1 MPPSRSNSR
10 SNSRP
15 FRVAIVGGGWAGL
28 AAAVELCRQPAP
40 QQIQVTLFESAP
52 QPGGRARSIEW
63 KGMALDNGQHLMIG
77 AYQQMLSLLKT
88 LQADEKSLFDRL
100 PHHLLML
107 DAQSG
112 NTAFELKLPTYPAP
126 LHLLFGVLG
135 IKQLSFSNKLK
146 LLWRFNRLLNTP
158 IVEDLSVSV
167 WLDQAQLPDAYRR
180 YLLEPLCLAALTTHP
195 AQASARAFQSVLL
208 QTFNAPADHTDL
220 LIARKDLGQV
230 FPAQASRFIQQH
242 GGVIHTRSKVQ
253 GLLLEKDD
261 DGQLGVQLKDRIET
275 FDQLILATP
284 PAVSARL
291 LAEHP
296 QTTPLAA
303 SIEQLQYEPVANLY
317 LQFASAVHLS
327 CPMLGLVNG
336 IAEWVFERASSG
348 QPHLL
353 AVVISAQGPHLQMS
367 PEALQDQVLAELQ
380 TVLGPLPDCIDSQL
394 IVEKRATVRCHPGVD
409 ALRPA
414 SQSGVENLQLCGDY
428 VYIEENNQ
436 PALPSTLEGALRSGV
451 KCAQHIIQQFNH

>member
-1 MPPSRSNSR
+1 MNSPQSNT
-10 SNSRP
+10 RP
-15 FRVAIVGGGWAGL
+15 LTVAIIGGGWAGL
-28 AAAVELCRQPAP
+28 AAAVELCQQPAP
-40 QQIQVTLFESAP
+40 QSYKVTLFESAP
-52 QPGGRARSIEW
+52 QLGGRARSIEW

-88 LQADEKSLFDRL
+88 LQADESTLFDRL

-112 NTAFELKLPTYPAP
+112 DTAFELKLPTYPAP
-126 LHLLFGVLG
+126 LHLLFGVMG
-135 IKQLSFSNKLK
+135 IRQLSFGNKLK

-158 IVEDLSVSV
+158 LVEDLSVSD
-167 WLDQAQLPDAYRR
+167 WLDRAQLPDVYRH

-195 AQASARAFQSVLL
+195 AQASARAFQAVLL

-230 FPAQASRFIQQH
+230 FPVQAAAFIQQH
-242 GGVIHTRSKVQ
+242 GGKIHSRSKVQ
-253 GLLLEKDD
+253 GLLLQKDD
-261 DGQLGVQLKDRIET
+261 NGHLGVQLNDRSEF

-284 PAVSARL
+284 PTVSARL
-291 LAEHP
+291 LADHP
-296 QTTPLAA
+296 QTAPLAA
-303 SIEQLQYEPVANLY
+303 LIEQLQYEPVANLY
-317 LQFASAVHLS
+317 LQFARAVHLP

-348 QPHLL
+348 QSHLL

-367 PEALQDQVLAELQ
+367 AEALRDQVLTELQ
-380 TVLGPLPDCIDSQL
+380 RVLGPLPVCIDSQL
-394 IVEKRATVRCHPGVD
+394 IVEKRATVQCHPGVD
-409 ALRPA
+409 ALRP
-414 SQSGVENLQLCGDY
+414 STQSGVNNLQLCGDY

-451 KCAQHIIQQFNH
+451 KCAQHIIQQSNH

>member
-1 MPPSRSNSR
+1 MQTLPQ
-10 SNSRP
+10 
-15 FRVAIVGGGWAGL
+15 RVAIVGGGWAGL
-28 AAAVELCRQPAP
+28 AAAVELSRQPAL

-52 QPGGRARSIEW
+52 QLGGRARSIEW

-77 AYQQMLSLLKT
+77 AYQQMLALLKT

-112 NTAFELKLPTYPAP
+112 NIAFELKLPTYPAP

-135 IKQLSFSNKLK
+135 IKQLSLSDKLK

-158 IVEDLSVSV
+158 IVEDLSVSD
-167 WLDQAQLPDAYRR
+167 WLDQAQLPETYHR

-230 FPAQASRFIQQH
+230 FPAQATDFIQQH

-253 GLLLEKDD
+253 RLLLDRDD
-261 DGQLGVQLKDRIET
+261 NGRLGVQLKDRIET

-284 PAVSARL
+284 PVVSARL

-296 QTTPLAA
+296 QTAPLAA

-317 LQFASAVHLS
+317 LQFAEAVCLP
-327 CPMLGLVNG
+327 CPMMGLVNG
-336 IAEWVFERASSG
+336 VAEWVFERASSG
-348 QPHLL
+348 QPQLL

-367 PEALQDQVLAELQ
+367 PEALRDQVLAELQ
-380 TVLGPLPDCIDSQL
+380 RVLGPLPDCIDSQL
-394 IVEKRATVRCHPGVD
+394 IVEKRATVQCHPGVD
-409 ALRPA
+409 ALRP
-414 SQSGVENLQLCGDY
+414 STQSGIANLQLCGDY

-451 KCAQHIIQQFNH
+451 KCAQHIIQQSNH

>member
-1 MPPSRSNSR
+1 MPTSGSNTR

-15 FRVAIVGGGWAGL
+15 IKVAIVGGGWAGL

-40 QQIQVTLFESAP
+40 QPIQVTLFESAP

-77 AYQQMLSLLKT
+77 AYQQMLALLKT

-107 DAQSG
+107 DAKSG
-112 NTAFELKLPTYPAP
+112 DTAFELKLPTYPAP

-135 IKQLSFSNKLK
+135 IKQLSFSDKLK

-158 IVEDLSVSV
+158 IVEDLSVNE
-167 WLDQAQLPDAYRR
+167 WLDQAQLPETYRR

-220 LIARKDLGQV
+220 LITRKDLGQV
-230 FPAQASRFIQQH
+230 FPAQAAAFIQQH

-253 GLLLEKDD
+253 CLLLDKDD
-261 DGQLGVQLKDRIET
+261 KGRLGVQLKDRIET

-291 LAEHP
+291 LADHL
-296 QTTPLAA
+296 QTAPLAA
-303 SIEQLQYEPVANLY
+303 SIEQLQYEPVTNLY
-317 LQFASAVHLS
+317 LQFAHAVNLP

-348 QPHLL
+348 QPQLL
-353 AVVISAQGPHLQMS
+353 AVVISAHGPHLQMT
-367 PEALQDQVLAELQ
+367 PEALRDRVLAELQ

-394 IVEKRATVRCHPGVD
+394 IVEKRATVQCHPGVD

-451 KCAQHIIQQFNH
+451 KCAQHILQQSNH